1 MRNMIKLGAALS
13 SLVALASCSSL
24 TSDSPQQVA
33 YQCGAAEVA
42 LTFEASAATLHH
54 NGSKVT
60 LQQAVSASGAKYN
73 DGADPVTQYWGKG
86 NEATVTWR
94 GQELPTCV
102 EKGTLPK
109 HFTGRG
115 NEPFWQVAV
124 NPQHMTI
131 TTPSTEAIVDV
142 APARVVSKS
151 PYEWRIESAKET
163 QLVVIDTLC
172 RDSMSGRLYPYQVDL
187 HEGGNVYSG
196 CGGDSEWLVQGVK
209 WKLTEFDGHGLNS
222 KSPTLS
228 FLANGQLAGFNGCNR
243 YFGQYNLGGELA
255 QVKLMGSTK
264 MACPEAASQ
273 LERDFSE
280 AMQTVYQ
287 VSIDNKG
294 RLVLTTRGNQQLIFV
309 EHNE

>member
-1 MRNMIKLGAALS
+1 MTKIIKLTTVLT
-13 SLVALASCSSL
+13 VLAGVVGCSSL
-24 TSDSPQQVA
+24 TSDSEQTIQ

-42 LTFEASAATLHH
+42 LNFTYAAATLHYK
-54 NGSKVT
+54 GSST
-60 LQQAVSASGAKYN
+60 HLQQVVSASGARYN

-86 NEATVTWR
+86 NEATIIWQ

-131 TTPSTEAIVDV
+131 TTPNTEAIVDV
-142 APARVVSKS
+142 APAKVVSEN
-151 PYEWRIESAKET
+151 PYEWRIDSATAT

-187 HEGGNVYSG
+187 HEDGNVYSG
-196 CGGDSEWLVQGVK
+196 CGGDSEWLVQGVEWQLVK
-209 WKLTEFDGHGLNS
+209 FGDHPLNT
-222 KSPTLS
+222 KTPTLS
-228 FLANGQLAGFNGCNR
+228 FLADGQLTGFNGCNR

-255 QVKLMGSTK
+255 QIQLMGSTK
-264 MACPEAASQ
+264 MACPETASQ
-273 LERDFSE
+273 LEREFSD
-280 AMQTVYQ
+280 AMQRVYQ
-287 VSIDNKG
+287 VFIDNNE
-294 RLVLTTRGNQQLIFV
+294 RLVLTTRGNRQLIFV
-309 EHNE
+309 EQQ